1 MSCLCVSILSDIV
14 SSLTVR
20 SHPYVEGHMFVM
32 KHQYE
37 ETVMYLFHV

>member
-14 SSLTVR
+14 SSLTVT
-20 SHPYVEGHMFVM
+20 SHPYVEGRMFVM

-37 ETVMYLFHV
+37 ETVM